1 MIRKSL
7 SVGWAESSVAA
18 GRTILVRPGAAT
30 LSVWRFCHSVG
41 VIAAEPTAVAKTRPS
56 SVRGKKLRL
65 RRSGFFIARQKA
77 LIGEGGEDR
86 DHGDAEQ
93 RANPVESF
101 EAREIVEKEFQQC
114 YAEECDRGVAGDT
127 SFLPDARAKEDE
139 GKQRPRDRVGHVPRE
154 VSGEAKHE

>member
-18 GRTILVRPGAAT
+18 GRTILVRPGAGT

-41 VIAAEPTAVAKTRPS
+41 VIAAQPIAVVKARPS

-93 RANPVESF
+93 RADPIESF
-101 EAREIVEKEFQQC
+101 EAREVVEKEFQQRH
-114 YAEECDRGVAGDT
+114 AEECNRRVAGDAG
-127 SFLPDARAKEDE
+127 FLPDTRAEEDE
-139 GKQRPRDRVGHVPRE
+139 GK
-154 VSGEAKHE
+154 